1 MNLFWRIKMTL
12 SKPLSMAAF
21 IAVSFGAHAVSPV
34 SVADLENY
42 HNLAPN
48 SIADLGLNLPGNDF
62 GTEGSA
68 AQGMYQLA
76 AGDILSFN
84 YRLLTN
90 ENPLPGPS
98 GSLYSDY
105 AYLAFAGLTQVL
117 DYVGGTNPF
126 IASTATGFD
135 YQTDLL
141 SFSITLPS
149 FMPSGAYSVGFGIVD
164 IIDKEVPS
172 ALLVDNF
179 QLTRNGNIVETQG
192 FETTTDLAS
201 YTTGATSIVTSA
213 FGIAAPQ
220 GNHQLLLTTGE
231 GKPSAVPVP
240 PAVWLMSSAL
250 LGLISFNRRQVK
262 TV

>member
-1 MNLFWRIKMTL
+1 MTL
-12 SKPLSMAAF
+12 TKSLSIATF
-21 IAVSFGAHAVSPV
+21 IVVSSGAHAVSPI

-48 SIADLGLNLPGNDF
+48 SIADLGLNLPGNDY

-98 GSLYSDY
+98 GSLFSDY
-105 AYLAFAGLTQVL
+105 AYLAFGGFSQVL
-117 DYVGGTNPF
+117 DYVGGANPF
-126 IASTATGFD
+126 VASTATGFD

-141 SFSITLPS
+141 SFSITLPT
-149 FMPSGAYSVGFGIVD
+149 FMSSGVYSVGFGIVD
-164 IIDKEVPS
+164 IIDEEVPS
-172 ALLVDNF
+172 GLLVDNF
-179 QLTRNGNIVETQG
+179 QLTRNGNIVETEG

-201 YTTGATSIVTSA
+201 YTTGASSIVTSA
-213 FGIAAPQ
+213 FGIAAPE
-220 GNHQLLLTTGE
+220 GNRQLLLITGE

-250 LGLISFNRRQVK
+250 IGLISLNRRHVK
-262 TV
+262 TA